1 MLKPGIR
8 LFYVHGDRNRSCF
21 SKSFLSKRVFKLVC
35 CEQFVTNDI
44 LISLGLT
51 CTEQNFITKA
61 GFHQAAAEHGLI
73 VVAPDTSPRKF

>member
-1 MLKPGIR
+1 MLVEVGIP
-8 LFYVHGDRNRSCF
+8 L
-21 SKSFLSKRVFKLVC
+21 VFQISSVKVLKLVC
-35 CEQFVTNDI
+35 CQQCVTNDI
-44 LISLGLT
+44 FISLGLT